1 MSDPPACPAEIGSA
15 LDDLVRRAA
24 HAMDPAHAFSAHGD
38 AQVSTPAQCRADDLA
53 RLRAVE
59 ALRADLETTADM
71 IARRAGG
78 RVEAP
83 VTYADLGRAV
93 GIGRESA
100 RTRWPGAVPDA
111 RPGRPPKQITVT
123 FREGPAE
130 WDGYRM
136 EYPASTLD
144 GDLDSIG
151 AYLVVDSAHMPA
163 DVPPDARAHYAPSNE
178 DRATWV
184 FQGWVSA

>member
-71 IARRAGG
+71 IARRPPPPG
-78 RVEAP
+78 RRRCPPPPSAAP
-83 VTYADLGRAV
+83 RPGPARAPSS
-93 GIGRESA
+93 GCA
-100 RTRWPGAVPDA
+100 RTWK
-111 RPGRPPKQITVT
+111 PPPT
-123 FREGPAE
+123 
-130 WDGYRM
+130 
-136 EYPASTLD
+136 
-144 GDLDSIG
+144 
-151 AYLVVDSAHMPA
+151 
-163 DVPPDARAHYAPSNE
+163 
-178 DRATWV
+178 
-184 FQGWVSA
+184 